1 MCGVTSPFLPRR
13 SPSNDRKYAL
23 TEGGLPELRLRS
35 GNVPQGDTVAG
46 IWRDFVAA
54 VFTAYRRRDE
64 QAIAEERRRA
74 VERLAEETIREAR
87 RPTDPPE

>member
-1 MCGVTSPFLPRR
+1 M
-13 SPSNDRKYAL
+13 
-23 TEGGLPELRLRS
+23 
-35 GNVPQGDTVAG
+35 AG

-54 VFTAYRRRDE
+54 VFTAFRRRDE
-64 QAIAEERRRA
+64 QAIVEERRRA